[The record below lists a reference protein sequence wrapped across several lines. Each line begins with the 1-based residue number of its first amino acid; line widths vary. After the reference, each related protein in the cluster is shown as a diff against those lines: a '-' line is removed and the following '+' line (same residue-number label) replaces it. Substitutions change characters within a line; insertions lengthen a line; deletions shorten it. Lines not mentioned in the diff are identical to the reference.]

1 MKRRATDQMH
11 QYTQIQGQSN
21 FIHTNLY
28 LKQQSNILDFDKQT
42 NLFFQMSYY
51 KNRIIIFS
59 HALHQ
64 VQYLRSHSPS
74 GRLFLFY
81 KFFQLKGHTV
91 AKSFSLYAPQE
102 GKKVFIPPRSS
113 TNCFTANV
121 SPVRLL

>member
-1 MKRRATDQMH
+1 MH

-42 NLFFQMSYY
+42 NLFLQMSYY

-81 KFFQLKGHTV
+81 KFFQLIRPDG
-91 AKSFSLYAPQE
+91 S
-102 GKKVFIPPRSS
+102 
-113 TNCFTANV
+113 
-121 SPVRLL
+121 